1 HSVNCLPAALY
12 MMCRIA
18 PELFTPDDAHLY
30 IAELLASA
38 EYITA
43 EDKAEITAYIA
54 SLFDALMSDAEG
66 GQDWTLPLKHWLDGY
81 VPAC

>member
-1 HSVNCLPAALY
+1 

-18 PELFTPDDAHLY
+18 PELFTPDDARLS
-30 IAELLASA
+30 ISELLASA

-54 SLFDALMSDAEG
+54 SLFDVLINDADGE
-66 GQDWTLPLKHWLDGY
+66 QNWTLPLKHWLDRY
-81 VPAC
+81 VPDC